1 MKGNDSMIGKEI
13 IDSTE
18 NMESSENGFSE
29 ISACR
34 TSIEETKTFWNR
46 VFCSDSEGISV
57 EDLWD
62 EIMYC
67 DESEFDFSD
76 VVDDGT
82 KEILELFT
90 ADEWESLDADGR
102 YELITKL
109 AEYIGESLGLEEI
122 PEIELVDI
130 DDNCSGFYNERG
142 NYIGINVNYWDDY
155 KDVVDTIAHETRHAY
170 QRFRADKHENRQDEI
185 YKFNFDHY
193 ISTECDSEG
202 KYINFKEYY
211 EQYIEVEARAFAKEF
226 AAEVA

>member
-1 MKGNDSMIGKEI
+1 MIGKEI

-18 NMESSENGFSE
+18 NVESSENRFSE
-29 ISACR
+29 ITADR

-46 VFCSDSEGISV
+46 VFYGESEEIS
-57 EDLWD
+57 EEELWD

-67 DESEFDFSD
+67 DESEFDFSN
-76 VVDDGT
+76 VVDNGT

-90 ADEWESLDADGR
+90 ADKWESLDADGR
-102 YELITKL
+102 YELIAKL
-109 AEYIGESLGLEEI
+109 TECIGESLGLEEI
-122 PEIELVDI
+122 PEIELVDWY
-130 DDNCSGFYNERG
+130 DNCSGFYSERE

-155 KDVVDTIAHETRHAY
+155 KDVVDTVAHETRHAY
-170 QRFRADKHENRQDEI
+170 QRFRADKLETSQDEV

-193 ISTECDSEG
+193 ISTDCDAEG

-211 EQYIEVEARAFAKEF
+211 EQYIEAEARAFAKEF